1 MSWAVRSSRDPQL
14 RPEIESLHR
23 SRKTSFKET
32 GGYPILSR
40 PQFQQSRHSYFPG
53 GAVRK
58 PLSHFEGAP
67 RPQSCSAAA
76 GRFPKLCNGCSG

>member
-1 MSWAVRSSRDPQL
+1 MSWAVPSFRNPPLS
-14 RPEIESLHR
+14 PEIESLHR
-23 SRKTSFKET
+23 SRKASFKET
-32 GGYPILSR
+32 GGNPILSR
-40 PQFQQSRHSYFPG
+40 SQFQQSRHSYFPG

-58 PLSHFEGAP
+58 PLSRFEGAP